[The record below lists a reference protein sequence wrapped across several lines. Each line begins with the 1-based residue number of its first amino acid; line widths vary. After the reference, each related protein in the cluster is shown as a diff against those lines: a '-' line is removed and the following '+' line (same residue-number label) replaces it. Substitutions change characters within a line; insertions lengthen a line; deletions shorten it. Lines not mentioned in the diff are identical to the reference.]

1 MLTYRDNL
9 IITIFS
15 ESYLYSYIDDM
26 ITLQCDVYH
35 FATLPVWNASSC
47 EVGRQKQ
54 LKPKGEPQTLRL

>member
-15 ESYLYSYIDDM
+15 ESYLYSFIDDM
-26 ITLQCDVYH
+26 ITSQCDVYH